1 MDDLFRV
8 IAFIRRG
15 RVLILLLLLF
25 LIFHAVLLFVVFA
38 LLGRQK

>member
-15 RVLILLLLLF
+15 RVLILLLLF